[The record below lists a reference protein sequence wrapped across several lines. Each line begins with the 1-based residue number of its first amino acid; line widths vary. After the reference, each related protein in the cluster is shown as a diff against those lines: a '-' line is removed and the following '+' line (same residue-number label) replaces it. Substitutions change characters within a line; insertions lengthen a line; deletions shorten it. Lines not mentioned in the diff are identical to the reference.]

1 MQEEL
6 MMLLRGH
13 VSFSLQIEESIPLLK
28 TRCFFHHLQGSSSYC
43 LKNHHLM
50 FASLAYAYPLYNGH
64 SLLELQYNLYQLDRS
79 SCRIDPKSPKSFLL
93 TTLDNSTT
101 SDAVTAIL

>member
-1 MQEEL
+1 
-6 MMLLRGH
+6 
-13 VSFSLQIEESIPLLK
+13 
-28 TRCFFHHLQGSSSYC
+28 
-43 LKNHHLM
+43 M

-101 SDAVTAIL
+101 SDAVTAILWRATKATSRKKLNFDIFSESRIWLCN